1 MQGVFESG
9 DLTDLVGVK
18 PIYLTKFVERR
29 LYGIRPSAK
38 KGKGRGKRR
47 HFRLDDVYGVALVW
61 WLFESGFRSQAIQ
74 YILNQIVH
82 SRRADANTAAK
93 KLIETGARLLVIRR
107 KPRSVREQTAQYPR
121 QWVAIMGER
130 EASKLI
136 SADLGVSVQILPVGN
151 LFSNLKK
158 SIKALQLS
166 EQGD

>member
-9 DLTDLVGVK
+9 DLIDLVGVK

-82 SRRADANTAAK
+82 SRKANANTAAK

-107 KPRSVREQTAQYPR
+107 KPRSVKEQAAQYPR
-121 QWVAIMGER
+121 QWVHIMGER
-130 EASKLI
+130 EASRLI
-136 SADLGVSVQILPVGN
+136 NSDVGVGVQIFPVGN

-158 SIKALQLS
+158 SIKALKSS
-166 EQGD
+166 ERGD